1 MAQRIATAVASV
13 PTRRGDCVARRADLG
28 FVDAVCNHVVVMAV
42 GKPIASGAMADLRM
56 DATVVDAYLD
66 GNRCLKASWSSKT

>member
-1 MAQRIATAVASV
+1 MAQRIATAVEAF
-13 PTRRGDCVARRADLG
+13 PRAGVTVLLVEHNLG

-56 DATVVDAYLD
+56 DATVVDAYL
-66 GNRCLKASWSSKT
+66 GTATGV